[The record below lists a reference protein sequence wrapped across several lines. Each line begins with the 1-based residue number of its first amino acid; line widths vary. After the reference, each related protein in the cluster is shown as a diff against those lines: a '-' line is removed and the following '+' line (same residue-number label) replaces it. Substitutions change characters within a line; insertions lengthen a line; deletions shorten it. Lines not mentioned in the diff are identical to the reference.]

1 MADLYVALDIAFIAI
16 GFVVL
21 NQGAKF
27 LSDNAAVV
35 ASRLGTSRFVIG
47 ALLVSTLAALPEVLV
62 SAFALREGSPEIA
75 ISNALASNVVTIA
88 FVIGLTAVL
97 VPIRTNRETV
107 LRDAVFLAT
116 VTIVASALLLDGTLS
131 FFDGLALIALF
142 VPYAVN
148 LAIAQRRSTPEDL
161 ARAMDE
167 FELEL
172 EYTGA
177 LFSRTIK
184 VRKGLPWLLFGV
196 VWAVAGA
203 QFIALGAIRV
213 TTQLGIS
220 PWFVGLT
227 VVAIGSSLPD
237 IAAAYH
243 ATRRGY
249 TDLALGVG
257 IGACVVTS
265 LLTLGT
271 MGILLPTTYA
281 IPPMVPAIAVMVGAS
296 VLLLAFLLGGWKLSR
311 RAGVALMGS
320 YVVMVV
326 ASAVAVVGFQ

>member
-1 MADLYVALDIAFIAI
+1 VDIVFIAV
-16 GFVVL
+16 GFLVL
-21 NQGAKF
+21 NEGAKF

-35 ASRLGTSRFVIG
+35 ASRLGTSRFTVG

-75 ISNALASNVVTIA
+75 LSNALASNVVTIA
-88 FVIGLTAVL
+88 FVIGLSAVV

-107 LRDAVFLAT
+107 MRDAVFLAT
-116 VTIVASALLLDGTLS
+116 VTIVAAALLLDGTLS
-131 FFDGLALIALF
+131 FYDGLALIALF

-148 LAIAQRRSTPEDL
+148 LAIAQRRSAPEDL

-172 EYTGA
+172 EYSGA
-177 LFSRTIK
+177 LFSRKIK

-203 QFIALGAIRV
+203 QFIAFGAIRL
-213 TTQLGIS
+213 TAELGIS

-237 IAAAYH
+237 IVGAYH
-243 ATRRGY
+243 ATRRGH
-249 TDLALGVG
+249 TDLALGMG

-271 MGILLPTTYA
+271 MGLLLPTTYPV
-281 IPPMVPAIAVMVGAS
+281 PPMVPAIGVMVVAS
-296 VLLLAFLLGGWKLSR
+296 VMLLAFLLAGWKLSR
-311 RAGVALMGS
+311 TAGVALMGS
-320 YVVMVV
+320 YVAMV
-326 ASAVAVVGFQ
+326 ALSALAVVGFQ